1 LACRVQQLE
10 EEVSAKEKAA
20 RDSHA
25 LIQTLESR
33 VGDLEFEIAE
43 KEPLY
48 EVGVSVRA
56 RYLDKAKF
64 VVLTPK
70 ERRGKLNQ
78 SQNLKVAGDSA
89 AHNAI
94 VRNRPF
100 LWLCIKVIRVCNVFW
115 QAHLR
120 RPAYLQETSL
130 TNIPLLQGSTDRLLF
145 NEGVLPASE
154 YAPHRMS
161 PFFPS
166 HTHLSTFLLLAFLSA
181 FLTSS
186 PLQNSQARLLPI
198 FTKLY
203 TLPPTAHAQLP
214 EKMQRVLDHEGTIR
228 TLLVL
233 NTALRPLAERETA
246 MVDIAYIRS
255 RHALLER
262 AEFERCADVE
272 RRLARVG
279 EMTERI
285 VGMDHKRTAAAEQ
298 PERAGVGE
306 AW

>member
-1 LACRVQQLE
+1 
-10 EEVSAKEKAA
+10 
-20 RDSHA
+20 
-25 LIQTLESR
+25 
-33 VGDLEFEIAE
+33 
-43 KEPLY
+43 
-48 EVGVSVRA
+48 
-56 RYLDKAKF
+56 
-64 VVLTPK
+64 
-70 ERRGKLNQ
+70 
-78 SQNLKVAGDSA
+78 
-89 AHNAI
+89 
-94 VRNRPF
+94 
-100 LWLCIKVIRVCNVFW
+100 
-115 QAHLR
+115 
-120 RPAYLQETSL
+120 
-130 TNIPLLQGSTDRLLF
+130 
-145 NEGVLPASE
+145 
-154 YAPHRMS
+154 MS
-161 PFFPS
+161 PFFPLP
-166 HTHLSTFLLLAFLSA
+166 HTSIHLPASSFPSA